1 MLKKISLIA
10 LLIMALALTG
20 LAIRGALFSS
30 HPVAIVL
37 EVTAAVLMIWAR
49 VTLGAR
55 SFHAAANPTSGDLIT
70 TGPYRFIRHPIYT
83 AICLFVWSGILTH
96 WTLIDAALGSL
107 LLLGAVSRILCEERL
122 LVKLYPAYQEYAKT
136 TKRMLPF
143 IY

>member
-55 SFHAAANPTSGDLIT
+55 SFHAAA
-70 TGPYRFIRHPIYT
+70 R
-83 AICLFVWSGILTH
+83 
-96 WTLIDAALGSL
+96 
-107 LLLGAVSRILCEERL
+107 
-122 LVKLYPAYQEYAKT
+122 
-136 TKRMLPF
+136 
-143 IY
+143 